1 MRLSTGRLYDFGL
14 LLQFLSRWST
24 PVLDIVAGD
33 AFRRVLSLPGGPSL
47 VEVKQAGPAHAPEL
61 AVSVLSVGGAVDSA
75 ELQRR
80 IRHVLAL
87 DEPLEPFWQWAR
99 THAELWPVLS
109 AVEGLPLPRTET
121 LFEGL
126 VCAVIEQQI
135 AWTAAQRA
143 QRTLCEWGGAGLE
156 YEGRMYH
163 AMPSPERLAGANP
176 GELKALKI
184 TDRRVGVLIG
194 IAGDIASGR
203 FDPLV
208 FADLPHAERY
218 AGLMRIKG
226 VGHWTAVVALSRA
239 FGTAPEVASNDVA
252 LRAAVKRYLP
262 HYAAEADP
270 IGAAFSGCGEY
281 AGLAATYL
289 LSRYVFD
296 KY

>member
-1 MRLSTGRLYDFGL
+1 MRIPVQRPYDFEML
-14 LLQFLSRWST
+14 LRFLSRWST
-24 PVLDIVAGD
+24 PVLDIAEGGGY
-33 AFRRVLSLPGGPSL
+33 RRVFSLSGGPVL
-47 VEVKQAGPAHAPEL
+47 VEVRQAEESTAEL
-61 AVSVLSVGGAVDSA
+61 AVSVLRTGGRIDSA

-80 IRHVLAL
+80 ITHVLGA
-87 DEPLEPFWQWAR
+87 DEPLEPFWRWAR
-99 THAELWPVLS
+99 SHAELWPVLS

-126 VCAVIEQQI
+126 LCAVIEQQI

-156 YEGRMYH
+156 YEGRTYY
-163 AMPSPERLAGANP
+163 AMPAPERLAVATP
-176 GELKALKI
+176 SELKALKI

-194 IAGDIASGR
+194 IAGDIVSGR
-203 FDPLV
+203 FDPDAL
-208 FADLPHAERY
+208 AGLPHAERC
-218 AGLMRIKG
+218 AALMRIKG
-226 VGHWTAVVALSRA
+226 VGQWTSVVALSRA

-262 HYAAEADP
+262 DYAADADP
-270 IGAAFSGCGEY
+270 VGAAFGGCGEY

-289 LSRYVFD
+289 LSRYVLD